1 MKFNGNIIITDPCY
15 IMKKPDYS
23 KMPKYEDFFSY
34 LRKEIDDDGKEN
46 TYYDILAYQDVRDE
60 TLEEYLAP
68 YKNDAIFNS
77 QMIEWLTKDYYN
89 LKENGNLSKVSSI
102 FQKEEAAYNAAFD
115 KWYEENEGDWDKT
128 NCGEDFS
135 PLGFTNFLSS
145 YNGYGD
151 WSCTTVNKDTNE
163 KIGKFCADAGM
174 VGVFLLDEVLR
185 YNPDFDYHI
194 NRPWTTTLIKNF
206 NGDIELVKDKEN
218 NISVVGKG
226 NINFFTIQTGF

>member
-1 MKFNGNIIITDPCY
+1 
-15 IMKKPDYS
+15 MKKRYYS
-23 KMPKYEDFFSY
+23 
-34 LRKEIDDDGKEN
+34 
-46 TYYDILAYQDVRDE
+46 
-60 TLEEYLAP
+60 
-68 YKNDAIFNS
+68 
-77 QMIEWLTKDYYN
+77 
-89 LKENGNLSKVSSI
+89 LKESGNLPKISPTY
-102 FQKEEAAYNAAFD
+102 QKEEAAYNAALD
-115 KWYEENEGDWDKT
+115 KWDEENEGDWDKA

-135 PLGFTNFLSS
+135 PLGFTSFLSS

-163 KIGKFCADAGM
+163 KIGEFCADAGM